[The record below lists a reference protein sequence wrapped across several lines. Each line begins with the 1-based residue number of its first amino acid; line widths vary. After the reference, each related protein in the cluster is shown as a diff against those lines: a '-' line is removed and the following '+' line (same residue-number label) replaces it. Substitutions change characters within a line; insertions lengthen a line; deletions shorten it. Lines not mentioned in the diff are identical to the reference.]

1 MAHKGTRK
9 CEKLENGRKTTE
21 ATISRE
27 KYIFILLLRHRYN
40 FCSIFFFP
48 NESPSSYNAILF
60 DNRNSFTGEKIQ
72 YTTFASWVDTII
84 DKLHVRD
91 RGKLLL

>member
-1 MAHKGTRK
+1 MAERRQKQ
-9 CEKLENGRKTTE
+9 LFLGRDTFLFYYWDTDI
-21 ATISRE
+21 ISAL
-27 KYIFILLLRHRYN
+27 F
-40 FCSIFFFP
+40 FFFFP

-60 DNRNSFTGEKIQ
+60 DNRNSFTGEEIQ